1 MASRTALDAQ
11 TAARMLRVTRATLYA
26 YVSRG
31 LIGTEPDPADPR
43 RRLYRAADIDRLLA
57 SKERGRKPK
66 AIAAAAL
73 DWGTGALPSGITL
86 IEHGRIYYRG
96 QDATE
101 LARSATLESV
111 ARLLWDCGPGDPF
124 DLPPESAAIPL
135 GAFGAFG
142 GAGPLDRCR
151 AMLALLGS
159 GARPLWNRERN
170 RLGADA
176 AGLLRSIVAMA
187 LGTPPDSR
195 PIHAQIAA
203 AWRLDRDEA
212 DLIRA
217 ALVLLADHELN
228 PSTFATRV
236 VAATGASLS
245 ACLSAGLAA
254 LTGPLH
260 GGATAVAEALLA
272 SARHTDDP
280 AAMIE
285 ARLSRGETIPAFG
298 HPLYPEGDPRAAF
311 LLARLPED
319 PARTA
324 LVDAVADIAGLL
336 PNVDFALAALIAAL
350 DLPSDSGIV
359 VFAIARSVGWI
370 AHALEQSTMRRLIRP
385 RADYVGVRP
394 VATERREPEGAR

>member
-1 MASRTALDAQ
+1 MAIRTALDAQ

-43 RRLYRAADIDRLLA
+43 RRLYRTADIERLLA
-57 SKERGRKPK
+57 GKERGRKQK
-66 AIAAAAL
+66 AIASGAL
-73 DWGTGALPSGITL
+73 EWGTGALPSAITL
-86 IEHGRIYYRG
+86 IDRGHIYYRG
-96 QDATE
+96 QDAAE
-101 LARSATLESV
+101 LAETATFESV

-124 DLPPESAAIPL
+124 DHPPESAAIPL
-135 GAFGAFG
+135 GAFG

-159 GARPLWNRERN
+159 GARPLWNRERA

-176 AGLLRSIVAMA
+176 AALLRAIVAMT
-187 LGTPPDSR
+187 LGTPPDTR
-195 PIHAQIAA
+195 PIHMQIAA
-203 AWRLDRDEA
+203 AWRLDREGA
-212 DLIRA
+212 ELVRA

-260 GGATAVAEALLA
+260 GGATALAEALLA
-272 SARHTDDP
+272 TARQSDDP
-280 AAMIE
+280 AGMVE

-298 HPLYPEGDPRAAF
+298 HPLYPDGDPRAAF
-311 LLARLPED
+311 LLARLPPD

-324 LVDAVADIAGLL
+324 LVDAVADIAGLP

-350 DLPSDSGIV
+350 ALPVDGGIV
-359 VFAIARSVGWI
+359 LFAIARSAGWI
-370 AHALEQSTMRRLIRP
+370 AHALEQSATRRLIRP
-385 RADYVGVRP
+385 RADYVGIRP
-394 VATERREPEGAR
+394 AALERREPTPT